1 MPSPTSNRW
10 ECIIV
15 NPTDLTSI
23 IWSAKAP
30 SIQKIKA
37 QWDNECPNNK
47 EFLNVVSLNRSSR
60 NEGKNNLIMVYKID
74 KFKTYGNSN

>member
-1 MPSPTSNRW
+1 MPSPTCNRW
-10 ECIIV
+10 ECKIV
-15 NPTDLTSI
+15 NPTDLT
-23 IWSAKAP
+23 WSAKAP

-47 EFLNVVSLNRSSR
+47 DFLNVVSLNRSSR

-74 KFKTYGNSN
+74 KFKTYGISN